1 MTVSDIYRVIDTFAP
16 FSSQDKWDNSGL
28 LVGEPDSPA
37 DRILVALDISL
48 DAIERARMLECDLI
62 ISHHPIIFDP
72 LKKLEPRTPVYELCR
87 SGISAICTHT
97 PMDKASGGINDMIV
111 NKLRGTIQF
120 APQVERLTE
129 DGTGRII
136 TFPEFMKVTDVA
148 NAAKKALDCPYV
160 RFSKDIGDPWIRRLG
175 ICSGSGAS
183 LLEEVADRCDGLL
196 TGDVKHDRWYKAE
209 DLGVALIDCGH
220 FETEV
225 IMVPYLAEILRRSV
239 PGIEIFT
246 FTESPVEYV

>member
-1 MTVSDIYRVIDTFAP
+1 MTVNEIYHVIDAFAP
-16 FSSQDKWDNSGL
+16 FSTQDQWDNSGL

-37 DRILVALDISL
+37 NRILVALDISL
-48 DAIERARMLECDLI
+48 DAIERARMLECELM
-62 ISHHPIIFDP
+62 ISHHPVIFDP
-72 LKKLEPRTPVYELCR
+72 LRKLEPRTPVYELCR
-87 SGISAICTHT
+87 SGISAICSHT
-97 PMDKASGGINDMIV
+97 PFDKANGGINDMIV
-111 NKLRGTIQF
+111 DRLRETLQF
-120 APQVERLTE
+120 APQVEPLTE

-136 TFPEFMKVTDVA
+136 TLPQFMKITDIA
-148 NAAKKALDCPYV
+148 NAAKTALHCPYV
-160 RFSKDIGDPWIRRLG
+160 RFSKEIGDPWVQRLG

-209 DLGVALIDCGH
+209 DLGVALLDCGH

-225 IMVPYLAEILRRSV
+225 LMVPYLTEMLRRAL
-239 PGIEIFT
+239 PGIEVFA